1 MFLLYLATSVTGFA
15 AIHAITLQSC
25 RIISSEAVGWENFA
39 KAGLHVLFT
48 LASLGLVLGL
58 RVDGLHIAL
67 TIANAL
73 LVAVAYE
80 TYVRGPAPPL
90 VDMQGKVVFV
100 TGANTGIGKETAKQ
114 LLERDATVVFA
125 CRSEPRARKAIE
137 DCLRATGRPATR
149 AVFVQL
155 DLSNSK
161 SVRDFCE
168 KCKEMGLS
176 PDVVVAN
183 AGLMQKDEIMTSE
196 SINLTLAANH
206 YGHFLLTWLL
216 LKDYGDFRLVVVS
229 SALHQLVKSA
239 SNFKSVMEEKEPYS
253 LFGYYSVSKLANVLM
268 TRAAAQRMAGK
279 NIAVAL
285 HPGNVMTEV
294 TRNMPAWMQWGH
306 FLIRPLLMTILK
318 RPPMGAYTSVYAAC
332 APLDDQVQ
340 GAYLVHCKPA
350 PMNPLARDDDLAE
363 WLWTES
369 EKRLGLNKVK

>member
-1 MFLLYLATSVTGFA
+1 MGELCQGGA
-15 AIHAITLQSC
+15 ACAVHIGIAGSC
-25 RIISSEAVGWENFA
+25 ARY
-39 KAGLHVLFT
+39 GLHPGSGLC
-48 LASLGLVLGL
+48 LALPLLISTRQIETGL

-90 VDMQGKVVFV
+90 VDMQGKVGSIRKQRSEGSSIRLNNVVFV

-268 TRAAAQRMAGK
+268 TR
-279 NIAVAL
+279 
-285 HPGNVMTEV
+285 
-294 TRNMPAWMQWGH
+294 
-306 FLIRPLLMTILK
+306 
-318 RPPMGAYTSVYAAC
+318 
-332 APLDDQVQ
+332 
-340 GAYLVHCKPA
+340 LVERS
-350 PMNPLARDDDLAE
+350 LARHPEEDP
-363 WLWTES
+363 
-369 EKRLGLNKVK
+369 KRS